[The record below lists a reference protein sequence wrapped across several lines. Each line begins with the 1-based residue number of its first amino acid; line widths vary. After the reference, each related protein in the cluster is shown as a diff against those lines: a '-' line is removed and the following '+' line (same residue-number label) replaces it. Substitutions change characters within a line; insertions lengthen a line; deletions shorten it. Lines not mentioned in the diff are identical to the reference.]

1 MGIGAGST
9 GRVRRRAARC
19 AALLGWTLLAS
30 ALLASASCASSAGRA
45 DSRAPRAGAHA
56 SWGAARAA
64 AQQGDWWRAAQL
76 WREEHARG
84 LGEDPRV
91 WIEAGEANRRAGRS
105 EDAHDILCSA
115 LERFPTHLPLIEAR
129 AELAQRMGFLRAAQQ
144 DYETALALA
153 PERAALWRCL
163 GEVRLALAQPEAA
176 TPALERA
183 VLLEPTHVPGQLLLA
198 RAARARGAESQSA
211 HAYAR
216 ALDLAQ
222 AQRGVDAHELARW
235 QLEAASL
242 YARGELARLDPA
254 GLERALGWAGS
265 AAAADFSSAEAHST
279 HGALLERAG
288 DRHGAQRAY
297 GRALDAQGEHGPAM
311 LALSRLYLES
321 GDRERAGSMARLA
334 LEVAGDESHRKELRS
349 VLVAAEGRR

>member
-1 MGIGAGST
+1 MAQRPARSIEPT
-9 GRVRRRAARC
+9 GWR
-19 AALLGWTLLAS
+19 T
-30 ALLASASCASSAGRA
+30 
-45 DSRAPRAGAHA
+45 
-56 SWGAARAA
+56 ARAA

-76 WREEHARG
+76 WREEHERG

-91 WIEAGEANRRAGRS
+91 WLEASEANRRAGRS
-105 EDAHDILCSA
+105 EDAHDILCNA
-115 LERFPTHLPLIEAR
+115 IERFPTHLPLIEAR

-144 DYETALALA
+144 DYEIALALA

-176 TPALERA
+176 APALERA
-183 VLLEPTHVPGQLLLA
+183 VLLEPLHVQGQLLLA
-198 RAARARGAESQSA
+198 RAARARGAESLA
-211 HAYAR
+211 AGAYAR

-222 AQRGVDAHELARW
+222 VQRGLDTRELARW

-242 YARGELARLDPA
+242 YARGELARVDPA

-279 HGALLERAG
+279 HGALLERSG
-288 DRHGAQRAY
+288 DLSAAERAY
-297 GRALDAQGEHGPAM
+297 GRALDAQGDHGPAM